1 VHFTVRKSGTS
12 RLRAVS
18 PLVFTSELNFLPE
31 KWNKVAET
39 LGVFGFYA

>member
-18 PLVFTSELNFLPE
+18 PLVFASELNFLPE